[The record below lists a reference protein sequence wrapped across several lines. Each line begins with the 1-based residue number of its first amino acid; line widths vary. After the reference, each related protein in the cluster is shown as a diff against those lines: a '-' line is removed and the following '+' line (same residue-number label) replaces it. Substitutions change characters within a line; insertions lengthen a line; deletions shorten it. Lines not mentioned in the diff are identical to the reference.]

1 MYYNITYYWSQP
13 VLIVLTIMV
22 ATLLL
27 VLCEM
32 SKMRKVKVDIQL
44 VTVIVNLLS
53 CPVFQ
58 TSQLLYCI
66 LRAANCDL
74 AKASLPEDTHE
85 YLGKFCG

>member
-44 VTVIVNLLS
+44 SDCYCKFTFMSCFSDKPVT
-53 CPVFQ
+53 
-58 TSQLLYCI
+58 LLYSQSC
-66 LRAANCDL
+66 
-74 AKASLPEDTHE
+74 
-85 YLGKFCG
+85 